1 MVSIVSSAANAIRRL
16 VTFVERSTEV
26 HPQHCMI
33 TNNSIENPHRVELKL
48 KIVENKTEDSV
59 SPSTS
64 SVLDEVAMTPH
75 ARTTQHKAECDK
87 KQTPC

>member
-1 MVSIVSSAANAIRRL
+1 
-16 VTFVERSTEV
+16 
-26 HPQHCMI
+26 MI
-33 TNNSIENPHRVELKL
+33 TTNGIENPHRVELKL

-64 SVLDEVAMTPH
+64 SVLDKVAMTPH

-87 KQTPC
+87 E